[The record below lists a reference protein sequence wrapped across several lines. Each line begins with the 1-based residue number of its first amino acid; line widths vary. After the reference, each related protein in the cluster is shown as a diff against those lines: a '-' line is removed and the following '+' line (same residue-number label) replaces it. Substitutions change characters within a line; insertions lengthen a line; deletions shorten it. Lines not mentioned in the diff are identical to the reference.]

1 MESTNPANRQ
11 RNNSASTGVIDPDM
25 CGRAVAVFS
34 AMRRNFHV
42 PRDPRKAA
50 QADID
55 GKAAERNSQIAYIAG
70 GALVVTG
77 IVLYVVGS
85 GKRKNAV
92 AVAPMVTSSSAG
104 LAFGGSF

>member
-1 MESTNPANRQ
+1 MLGLGGLGA
-11 RNNSASTGVIDPDM
+11 GVYFTTRVKQAEKDHADP
-25 CGRAVAVFS
+25 S
-34 AMRRNFHV
+34 
-42 PRDPRKAA
+42 KAA